1 MAETRARAG
10 TRTRVLHILSDSLP
24 QSVRFTAEPLKGA
37 GEPTGL
43 VEVERSRLFA
53 GRRTEQHPLQ
63 ARNTLQKGMFD
74 VVYSVFVTPD
84 EDTKIAFQSR
94 HFRSR
99 WLIWVLVLVLAAG
112 IAAGSIAA
120 LSGRPG

>member
-1 MAETRARAG
+1 MAETRASAG
-10 TRTRVLHILSDSLP
+10 TRTRILHILSDSVP
-24 QSVRFTAEPLKGA
+24 QSVRFTAEPVAGA

-63 ARNTLQKGMFD
+63 PQNTFQKGMFD

-84 EDTKIAFQSR
+84 EDTEIVFQSR
-94 HFRSR
+94 HVRSR
-99 WLIWVLVLVLAAG
+99 WLIWVLVLVLIAG